1 MAPMGLGLD
10 SGGMGLD
17 ALLGSATGS
26 APAENPSPPYL
37 TWNSTSADA
46 TPDFLVDLPRGW
58 GDYRDAAEND
68 HLIIEYQLQAGGAW
82 TEYVDHTLT
91 AGDITNDT
99 ISVTGVSS
107 LSNGDYYF
115 RGRITRG
122 LLSSSNSS
130 NVSVTIAV
138 ASHAVELEGSTDL
151 IELEGTTYNIQLEAA

>member
-1 MAPMGLGLD
+1 MPFIGIRVGVPDL
-10 SGGMGLD
+10 SH
-17 ALLGSATGS
+17 LGSAAGS
-26 APAENPSPPYL
+26 AENPNPPAL
-37 TWNSTSADA
+37 TWNSAETDA
-46 TPDFLVDLPRGW
+46 TPDFLVDLPSGW

-82 TEYVDHTLT
+82 TEYLDRTLS
-91 AGDITNDT
+91 AGDITDDT

-122 LLSSSNSS
+122 SLSSSNSS

-151 IELEGTTYNIQLEAA
+151 IELEGTTDNIQLEAA